1 MNSPLF
7 SWYRLALISV
17 AAVLTTPAVRAL
29 VIYGGNTGHT
39 TNPGFGLPWDNV
51 GAGGV
56 YLGAFDRGNWVITA
70 NHVGSS
76 GITLNGTYYSSVP
89 GSAHEIGSTDLLLY
103 RIDGAPALENLNFS
117 SNTPVPGGNVVMIGN
132 GGGVKSWG
140 TNTVDQY
147 AYYHLVTG
155 GPQTVGLITTYSPI
169 TGESQGQGGDSG
181 GGLFYQMLDGSWLL
195 SGILSGVGTSN
206 GTDFTAS
213 VAVAFYYGDIVN
225 LVGNPIPEPAT
236 YALGL
241 SATVPAL
248 AIWRRRRTD
257 VFGTDDVGDHQ

>member
-1 MNSPLF
+1 MAVATV
-7 SWYRLALISV
+7 LA
-17 AAVLTTPAVRAL
+17 TPAVHAL
-29 VIYGGNTGHT
+29 VIYGGNSGHT

-56 YLGAFDRGNWVITA
+56 YLGAFDTGNWVITA

-76 GITLNGTYYSSVP
+76 GITLNGTHYSSVA
-89 GSAHEIGSTDLLLY
+89 GSAHQIGSTDLLLY
-103 RIDGAPALENLNFS
+103 RIAGAPALANLNFS
-117 SNTPVPGGNVVMIGN
+117 SSTPVPGGNVVMIGN

-147 AYYHLVTG
+147 GNYTLSEN
-155 GPQTVGLITTYSPI
+155 GPQTFGLITTYSPI

-181 GGLFYQMLDGSWLL
+181 GGLFFQMLDGSWLL
-195 SGILSGVGTSN
+195 SGILSGVGSSS

-213 VAVAFYYGDIVN
+213 VAVAYYSGDIAA

-241 SATVPAL
+241 SAAVLAL
-248 AIWRRRRTD
+248 VIWRRRS
-257 VFGTDDVGDHQ
+257 H